1 MGRGLS
7 LTLLSLGISIIV
19 GGGVGLA
26 LAWNLRPDA
35 PNVAQR
41 QDLVN
46 DGLSPTSPTVMTPT
60 PGSAAVAPDPD
71 YFNELAKSGISTSG
85 WKTDF
90 SRHTVSYA
98 EIISGGVPRDG
109 IPPIDSPSFFSI
121 EAANSWLA
129 DREPVIALEINGDA
143 RAYPLQIMT
152 WHEIVNNSVGGIP
165 VAVTFC
171 PLCNSAIAF
180 DRRMGEI
187 VYDFGVSGKLR
198 NSDLIMWDR
207 QTESWWQQFTGE
219 EIVGSLAGIRLDM
232 LPAVIISWGDF
243 KSAYPEGQVLSQD
256 TGFSRPYSRNP
267 YVGYDDVDNSPF
279 LFRGD
284 PDRRLLPMERVVA
297 VTIDDASVAFPFSVL
312 EKEKVI
318 NYQHG
323 DQNLVVFFK
332 PGDGLCS

>member
-1 MGRGLS
+1 M
-7 LTLLSLGISIIV
+7 
-19 GGGVGLA
+19 A
-26 LAWNLRPDA
+26 
-35 PNVAQR
+35 
-41 QDLVN
+41 
-46 DGLSPTSPTVMTPT
+46 PT

-90 SRHTVSYA
+90 SRHTVPYA

-109 IPPIDSPSFFSI
+109 IPPIDSPSFVSI

-152 WHEIVNNSVGGIP
+152 WHEIVNDSVGGIP

-180 DRRMGEI
+180 NRRIGEI

-219 EIVGSLAGIRLDM
+219 AIVGSLAGIRLDM

-243 KSAYPEGQVLSQD
+243 RSAYPEGQVLSRE
-256 TGFSRPYSRNP
+256 TGFSRPYGRNP
-267 YVGYDDVDNSPF
+267 YAGYDDVDNSRFCFVATLTDACYLWKGWLPSQLTMHRLPF
-279 LFRGD
+279 HFRYW
-284 PDRRLLPMERVVA
+284 RRKRLSVTSMGIKTWWCSSSRGRPLLLTKALLRPE
-297 VTIDDASVAFPFSVL
+297 
-312 EKEKVI
+312 
-318 NYQHG
+318 
-323 DQNLVVFFK
+323 
-332 PGDGLCS
+332 